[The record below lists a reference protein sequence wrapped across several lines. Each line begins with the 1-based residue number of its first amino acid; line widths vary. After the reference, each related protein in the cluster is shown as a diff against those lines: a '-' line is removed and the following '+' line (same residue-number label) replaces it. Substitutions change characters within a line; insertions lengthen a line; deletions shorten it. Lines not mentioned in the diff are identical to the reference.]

1 MRRFPLAFL
10 LVGLLGLLAAG
21 GAVLGAFQAPTGTD
35 LAVHNAATATLT
47 AARVAGTYTA
57 SNLNGDIV
65 SFVYEAPGK
74 ATEVARSPQGVVKG
88 RRSVQ
93 GRTATGILAPILNL
107 LAITTFTAKGG
118 DFVSTEP
125 AALLA
130 PAGQRA
136 KISGTYRSVVHLD
149 AGYVVSVLL
158 TLNALEQGQHIVA
171 TVRVRL
177 TSVGNWA
184 RH

>member
-1 MRRFPLAFL
+1 MRRFPLSFL

-21 GAVLGAFQAPTGTD
+21 GAVLGAVQAPTGTD

-47 AARVAGTYTA
+47 AARLTGTYTA

-65 SFVYEAPGK
+65 SFVYKAPGI
-74 ATEVARSPQGVVKG
+74 ATEVARTPQGVVKG

-93 GRTATGILAPILNL
+93 GRTATGLLAPIQDL
-107 LAITTFTAKGG
+107 LGITTFTAKGG
-118 DFVSTEP
+118 AFVSKEP
-125 AALLA
+125 AYVLA
-130 PAGQRA
+130 SGSQRS
-136 KISGTYRSVVHLD
+136 KVSGTYRSVVHLD

-158 TLNALEQGQHIVA
+158 TLNAVDQGQHIVA
-171 TVRVRL
+171 TVHVRL
-177 TSVGNWA
+177 TSVGSWS